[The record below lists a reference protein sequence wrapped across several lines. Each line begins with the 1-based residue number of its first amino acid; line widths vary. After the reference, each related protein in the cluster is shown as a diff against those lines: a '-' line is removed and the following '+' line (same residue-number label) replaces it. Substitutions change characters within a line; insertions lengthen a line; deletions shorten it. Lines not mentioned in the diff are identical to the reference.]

1 MSFPADDLLSP
12 FHDGELTTAE
22 RAVVEQQLAKSAQ
35 MRQELSE
42 IGQTSSLIKGLP
54 RLALPTEFPQQV
66 LQGIEREMLIPS
78 ERAHAGANASAS
90 TSPASPRQRW
100 IIGAAAVLTSAAG
113 LLLLIQT
120 VGDRPSMQLADSSP
134 MAGDASLPKSLGKE
148 TPAAVREN
156 NEIAETSRARTAVA
170 STSMKADSTD
180 ADAPSL
186 AGGRLA
192 GPPGAMGGSSRSPV
206 AAFSTPRRADG
217 LANLFFDQ
225 HMLKTVEI
233 GDVVE
238 ALQTLDDEIAVV
250 RLTVVD
256 RQEGLNQLQLL
267 FANNRIAPE
276 PTATA
281 PEKSKA
287 DAIKSA
293 DRSKR
298 DESSSAEQMMAVFV
312 ESNSQ
317 HLTAA
322 LQELSQTK
330 LVQSLEVESPISLS
344 ELDVSGDKSFAKS
357 EKPQTRAFKPTTE
370 NLNQRTLAETLNQAR
385 RSSILRDEAGSQTQN
400 RKSGDQ
406 AAHLAKKS
414 VSQTDAKNV
423 PQSASRQLT
432 LQVPADALPQQ
443 ASQNLQSRTA
453 RPNFGQRSQNQG
465 KQNVAAQ
472 NEQRPM
478 QVLFVVVN
486 QAGNAV
492 KPTEP
497 PADKKAAAPAKAKAK
512 EAKTP
517 EEGGAA

>member
-1 MSFPADDLLSP
+1 MSFPADDLLSA
-12 FHDGELTTAE
+12 FHDGELVAAE
-22 RAVVEQQLAKSAQ
+22 RAIVEQQLAKSAQ
-35 MRQELSE
+35 TRQELSE
-42 IGQTSSLIKGLP
+42 IGQISSLIKGQP
-54 RLALPTEFPQQV
+54 RLVLPTEFPQQV

-78 ERAHAGANASAS
+78 ERAHAGANTSAS
-90 TSPASPRQRW
+90 TLPASPRQRW

-120 VGDRPSMQLADSSP
+120 VGDQPSMQLADSSP
-134 MAGDASLPKSLGKE
+134 MAGGASLPESLKMSA
-148 TPAAVREN
+148 PAAVRETHD
-156 NEIAETSRARTAVA
+156 IAETSRSRTAATSA
-170 STSMKADSTD
+170 SIEADSAD

-186 AGGRLA
+186 AGSSLSSA
-192 GPPGAMGGSSRSPV
+192 SGAMGGSNRSPV

-225 HMLKTVEI
+225 HTLKRAEI

-267 FANNRIAPE
+267 FANNLIAPE

-293 DRSKR
+293 DRSKQ

-344 ELDVSGDKSFAKS
+344 EFDASGDKLFAKS

-385 RSSILRDEAGSQTQN
+385 RSSIVRDEADSQAPG
-400 RKSGDQ
+400 RKSGDP
-406 AAHLAKKS
+406 ASLAKKS
-414 VSQTDAKNV
+414 VSQPDAKST
-423 PQSASRQLT
+423 PQSGSRQLT

-443 ASQNLQSRTA
+443 ASQNLQSRNV
-453 RPNFGQRSQNQG
+453 RSNIGQKLQNQG

-486 QAGNAV
+486 QAGNDV

-497 PADKKAAAPAKAKAK
+497 PAVKKPVAPVKAKAK